1 MNTINIKETLE
12 GNPVIAAVKNNDE
25 LNLAVNSESEVI
37 FVLYG
42 SILDIEE
49 ISKKISDK
57 NKIGIV
63 HIDLIEG
70 LASREVSLRF
80 IKERTTF
87 KGIVT
92 TKQPIIKVAKAL
104 KLYVVYRMFI
114 FDSLSFENA
123 KKHIFNESDA
133 VEILPGVIP
142 KVIESLAKIA
152 KKPIIVGGLI
162 DTKEEVIKA
171 LNAGATCV
179 STTDKSIW
187 SM

>member
-1 MNTINIKETLE
+1 MEINMKEVLE
-12 GNPVIAAVKNNDE
+12 GNPIIAAVKNNEE
-25 LNLAVNSESEVI
+25 LGFAINSEAEVI

-42 SILDIEE
+42 NILDIEE
-49 ISKKISDK
+49 ISKKISGK

-70 LASREVSLRF
+70 LSSREVSVRF
-80 IKERTTF
+80 IKKKTTF

-92 TKQPIIKVAKAL
+92 TKQPIIKIAKSL
-104 KLYVVYRMFI
+104 NLYVVYRMFI
-114 FDSLSFENA
+114 FDSLSLENA

-133 VEILPGVIP
+133 IEILPGIIP
-142 KVIESLAKIA
+142 KVIESLSKIA

-162 DTKEEVIKA
+162 DDKDEVIKA

-179 STTDKSIW
+179 STTDKDIW
-187 SM
+187 SI